1 MKQYWNVTSS
11 DPNLTPTV
19 SVNQTVNATTK
30 QVKTWVNITGLMSNQ
45 NLTTSEMV
53 GSSAW

>member
-19 SVNQTVNATTK
+19 SVNQTVNATTQ